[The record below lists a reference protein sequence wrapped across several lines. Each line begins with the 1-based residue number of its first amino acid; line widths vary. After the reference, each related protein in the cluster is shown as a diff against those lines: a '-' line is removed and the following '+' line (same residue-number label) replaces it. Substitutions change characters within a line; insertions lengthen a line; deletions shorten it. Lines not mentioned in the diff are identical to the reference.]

1 MKSFR
6 QGILIAVAVVM
17 IAVSV
22 ILILLNQGVK
32 EKTMGSGTE
41 SFTGTIEK
49 LIFEAGACEIEIRE
63 GEAGQVTLWYQGM
76 QADDIS
82 ASLENGTLKIK
93 SSYKSG
99 WNLGRLIRIG
109 RKRDEAKIC
118 LTIPKDMVFQSAILE
133 FGAAEV
139 EVERV
144 VAEDLTLTIG
154 AGEMNAQYLAGSKSA
169 KLSVGAGSLE
179 AEQVSFTNADL
190 NCGVGEMK
198 LSGEILG
205 DSIVDCGVG
214 EVEIAMTIAEEAYRG
229 KLSCGLGSLKFG
241 KTSVDGSGKREY
253 GTSSAENRMDIKCG
267 LGEVEV
273 WFQ

>member
-6 QGILIAVAVVM
+6 QGILIAAAVVM

-32 EKTMGSGTE
+32 EKRMGSGTE
-41 SFTGTIEK
+41 SFTGTIEN

-63 GEAGQVTLWYQGM
+63 GETEQVTLWYQGM
-76 QADDIS
+76 PAEDIS
-82 ASLENGTLKIK
+82 GSLENGTLKIK
-93 SSYKSG
+93 STYKS
-99 WNLGRLIRIG
+99 WSLGRLIRIG
-109 RKRDEAKIC
+109 RKKEEAKIC
-118 LTIPKDMVFQSAILE
+118 LTIPKDMAFKKAVLE

-139 EVERV
+139 MVERIL
-144 VAEDLTLTIG
+144 AEDLTLTVG
-154 AGEMNAQYLAGSKSA
+154 AGEMNAQYLAGSRSA
-169 KLSVGAGSLE
+169 KITVGAGSLK
-179 AEQVSFTNADL
+179 ADQVSLKDADL

-205 DSIVDCGVG
+205 DSTVDCGVG
-214 EVEIAMTIAEEAYRG
+214 EVEIAMTTDEDTYRG

-241 KTSVDGSGKREY
+241 KISVDGSGKREY

-267 LGEVEV
+267 VGEVEV